1 MTTQQQYEIL
11 RNELNEQQWRF
22 YLGTEALKRGSGGI
36 SQVAKESGADW
47 KTVQRGVK
55 ELTGE
60 RARAQGRIRQAGG
73 GRKKVT
79 ETDPTLQA
87 DLEKLLSPK
96 GDPMSLIKWTSH
108 SLTQLVKALSQRGHR
123 IKRTALADLLH
134 E

>member
-1 MTTQQQYEIL
+1 MNSNGASIWGQKHSL
-11 RNELNEQQWRF
+11 RNELHEQQWRF

-73 GRKKVT
+73 GRKKAT

-108 SLTQLVKALSQRGHR
+108 SALPQN
-123 IKRTALADLLH
+123 K
-134 E
+134 